1 MAVQDIIAY
10 IRSNEKTF
18 SRETLILRLCQA
30 GYPEEEIQAALRM
43 AGGVNLP
50 ESAVVKVSVS
60 GSPWGKIG
68 AGVGGFLLGA
78 VIYGAAAVGMII
90 LAIATAFGG
99 IENTWIFIVLGA
111 AIFLV
116 AGGIFLFIML
126 RRKHPNFLWVI
137 LIATVIF
144 GLFTAWAAFM
154 IVNEFGY
161 IRNNINI
168 IDARGRSRDARR
180 VADVKQLQLA
190 LELYFDANGGY
201 PENLRELQPK
211 FIPVIPRDP
220 VTQIEYIYE
229 KRADGS
235 YYMAATLEDPSARY
249 LQNDIN
255 TGNQLYEVSES
266 PGFVTDQGAQSKQA
280 LDLGYVLNGRPWGPE
295 QATGAPNSP
304 SILGDHGTAW
314 ASLTEDN
321 QDEWLLLSYEKS
333 IMTSAILVYESYN
346 PGALRQ
352 IDQVSGERV
361 YTLWQGRDPVMVSK
375 DNRYVARIELGRPI
389 MLSRIRLEIKSIEV
403 QGWNEI
409 DAVGLEDKDGKI
421 YWAAHAEA
429 SSSYAEPIPP
439 GG

>member
-50 ESAVVKVSVS
+50 ENAVVKGSVS

-78 VIYGAAAVGMII
+78 VIYGAAAVGMIF
-90 LAIATAFGG
+90 LAVATAFGG
-99 IENTWIFIVLGA
+99 IENIWILIALGVA
-111 AIFLV
+111 VFLA
-116 AGGIFLFIML
+116 AGGIFSFIML
-126 RRKHPNFLWVI
+126 HRKHFSFSWGI
-137 LIATVIF
+137 LVATIIF
-144 GLFTAWAAFM
+144 GFFVAWAGFM
-154 IVNEFGY
+154 IITQFGY
-161 IRNNINI
+161 TRNNL
-168 IDARGRSRDARR
+168 IDVMGRARDARR
-180 VADVKQLQLA
+180 IADVKQLQLA

-211 FIPVIPRDP
+211 FIPVVPTDP
-220 VTQIEYIYE
+220 GTQGEYIYE
-229 KRADGS
+229 KRSDGS
-235 YYMAATLEDPSARY
+235 YYMAAMLEDPSASY

-255 TGNQLYEVSES
+255 TGNQLYEVSEG
-266 PGFVTDQGAQSKQA
+266 PGFVTDQNAQPKQTV
-280 LDLGYVLNGRPWGPE
+280 DLGYALNGRPWGPE
-295 QATGAPNSP
+295 QAIGAPNSP
-304 SILGDHGTAW
+304 AFLGDHQTAW

-321 QDEWLLLSYEKS
+321 QDEWLLLSYEKP
-333 IMTSAILVYESYN
+333 IMASSILVYESYN

-352 IDQVSGERV
+352 IDHVSGERV
-361 YTLWQGRDPVMVSK
+361 YILWQGSDPVAKSK
-375 DNRYVARIELGRPI
+375 ENRYVARIELGRSI
-389 MLSRIRLEIKSIEV
+389 RLSQIRLEIKSTEV